1 MAETRKQQADDF
13 QNAIN
18 LRLLRNREH
27 NGQSMELI
35 SPEDDTPVSY
45 SILTEYYDVNPKFE
59 RVLPI
64 SSFSLIT
71 TGPNNTVRYGD
82 LIQTLDQFVEVEE
95 NFDFL
100 LQLADGSTEIVWE
113 EFVKHVNQRLD
124 ELESEIK
131 DEDPEKVSDWREHA
145 MDFVKLFLAPNNA
158 YSTSCSLYMNSCH
171 GWNLETRPTISIAD
185 ILESQVLDY
194 LNDSKLSPWIDFET
208 FNVFRE
214 CYDHVASA
222 APREVIDSAECLAVD
237 YSLSGEI
244 MNFTPAFLSALWKHL
259 ENIGWLQNG
268 VLNFQNFLRL
278 RRMLYFSNHVA
289 GRRFLFD
296 VLDLD
301 QDGRIGLYEFEHF
314 YRSLREVYTTRFPAR
329 EFPTESQAF
338 ISWFDQLKGD
348 IAPHVDFR
356 PLTRT
361 EKEAQRV
368 SFLDVKHHPYG
379 AEFLAC
385 FTSIDG
391 FERVEFRFDDPGTSD
406 QDTEIDP
413 EESTT
418 ITRQALEDLLSNKD
432 EDDLANRSDFMHIE
446 SD

>member
-45 SILTEYYDVNPKFE
+45 SILAEYYDVNPKFE

-82 LIQTLDQFVEVEE
+82 LIQTLDQFVE
-95 NFDFL
+95 
-100 LQLADGSTEIVWE
+100 
-113 EFVKHVNQRLD
+113 
-124 ELESEIK
+124 
-131 DEDPEKVSDWREHA
+131 PEKVSNWREHA
-145 MDFVKLFLAPNNA
+145 MDFVKLFLAPSNA
-158 YSTSCSLYMNSCH
+158 YNTSCSLYMNSRH

-214 CYDHVASA
+214 CFDHSA
-222 APREVIDSAECLAVD
+222 APRGVIDSAECLAVE

-244 MNFTPAFLSALWKHL
+244 SNFTPAFLSALWKHL
-259 ENIGWLQNG
+259 EHIGWLQDG
-268 VLNFQNFLRL
+268 ELKFQNFLRL

-301 QDGRIGLYEFEHF
+301 QDGRIGLLEFEHF
-314 YRSLREVYTTRFPAR
+314 YRSLREVYRTQFPGR

-356 PLTRT
+356 PLKRT
-361 EKEAQRV
+361 EKR
-368 SFLDVKHHPYG
+368 SP
-379 AEFLAC
+379 
-385 FTSIDG
+385 TSQFFG
-391 FERVEFRFDDPGTSD
+391 C
-406 QDTEIDP
+406 
-413 EESTT
+413 
-418 ITRQALEDLLSNKD
+418 
-432 EDDLANRSDFMHIE
+432 
-446 SD
+446 